1 MLVPWLIDIV
11 VPLLAGGYLMLVILR
26 FVRGT
31 PPPEEKEDG
40 RRPGRESLGKT
51 LGTLFFLLGVY
62 LVITRLIHL

>member
-11 VPLLAGGYLMLVILR
+11 IPLLCGGYLMLVILR

-31 PPPEEKEDG
+31 PAPEKKEDG
-40 RRPGRESLGKT
+40 RRAGGESLGKT

-62 LVITRLIHL
+62 LVITRLFRL